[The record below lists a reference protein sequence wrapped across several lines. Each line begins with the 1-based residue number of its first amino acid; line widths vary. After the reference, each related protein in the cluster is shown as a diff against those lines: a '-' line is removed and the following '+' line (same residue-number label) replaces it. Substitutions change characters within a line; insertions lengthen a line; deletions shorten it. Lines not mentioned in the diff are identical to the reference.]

1 VDDYAKSV
9 GYALRNAFAQVSGM
23 IVNNVSVFIV
33 LSAGRRGRSG
43 GPEGT
48 VMKSC
53 NSVGAAEAGA
63 RRMV

>member
-9 GYALRNAFAQVSGM
+9 GYALRNAFARVSGM
-23 IVNNVSVFIV
+23 IVDNVSVFIV
-33 LSAGRRGRSG
+33 LSG

-48 VMKSC
+48 AMKSC

-63 RRMV
+63 GRMV